1 MRHTY
6 QYAKLSFSNESGEGK
21 VAFMN
26 DFKEQDWIVQADALV
41 DWIYFLKK
49 EYEALLQNHV
59 VDVE

>member
-26 DFKEQDWIVQADALV
+26 DFKEQDWVVQADALV
-41 DWIYFLKK
+41 DWIHFLKK
-49 EYEALLQNHV
+49 EYEALLQHQV